1 MIKTISTLL
10 MVTTLFFSCEKVEE
24 EPEPIVLVSHG
35 SFEMEGTFTTDG
47 WITNNTSSDPNTPV
61 NGGVWSLRIDP
72 DLVPEEG
79 YADFIMNGLEGSKKY
94 KLTACINSFDNWP
107 GSVSLR
113 KVDSGGGV
121 TVLASESSD
130 ENAWI
135 LKTLD
140 INTTFNA
147 GDQLVIRLSGGSTE
161 APAPSKYVLFDLI
174 ELTEQ

>member
-1 MIKTISTLL
+1 MMKSILTLL
-10 MVTTLFFSCEKVEE
+10 MVTTIFISCEKVEE
-24 EPEPIVLVSHG
+24 EPDPIVLVSHG
-35 SFEMEGTFTTDG
+35 SFETEGTFTTDG
-47 WITNNTSSDPNTPV
+47 WITNNTSSDPNAPT
-61 NGGVWSLRIDP
+61 NGGIWSLRIDP

-94 KLTACINSFDNWP
+94 KLTACINSFDSWP

-135 LKTLD
+135 LKTLE
-140 INTTFNA
+140 INTTFIA
-147 GDQLVIRLSGGSTE
+147 GDQLVIRLSAGSTE
-161 APAPSKYVLFDLI
+161 TPAASKYVLFDLI

>member
-1 MIKTISTLL
+1 MIKTTSILL
-10 MVTTLFFSCEKVEE
+10 LLTTLIFSCQKVED

-35 SFEMEGTFTTDG
+35 SFETEGTFTTDG

-113 KVDSGGGV
+113 KVESGGAV
-121 TVLASESSD
+121 TVLDTESSD

-161 APAPSKYVLFDLI
+161 TPAASKYVLFDLI